1 MTLLPR
7 ALRTAALPAAV
18 ALAASAVVLTAG
30 CQSSSS
36 SSSSSAAGSASSAA
50 GAVASAAPGASAAL
64 ASAAAGASGALASIT
79 GGAVVPPS
87 GPVAPAGSSVYLAEG
102 GDVGGTA
109 LHAPRCGTDC
119 PISGDSTTLLSDMTW
134 PSWTGIEAL
143 GTGTEKIND
152 CTPNCASGKLY
163 AVKVAVA
170 LTKPVHVC
178 ADGTSRWYWTQIAF
192 TWPDGLPAAFRGA
205 NAPSNPMV
213 YSDIASQS
221 TSCAA

>member
-64 ASAAAGASGALASIT
+64 A
-79 GGAVVPPS
+79 
-87 GPVAPAGSSVYLAEG
+87 SVYLAEG